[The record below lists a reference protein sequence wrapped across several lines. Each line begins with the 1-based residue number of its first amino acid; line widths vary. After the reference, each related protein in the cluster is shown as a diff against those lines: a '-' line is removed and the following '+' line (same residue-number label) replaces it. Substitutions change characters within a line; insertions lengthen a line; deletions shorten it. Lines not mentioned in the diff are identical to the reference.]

1 MGCLPKTMSS
11 TTTTGGVGLRLN
23 GSSLTEVG
31 EKVGL
36 RLNGGCLLKAGLVG
50 LEIGCP
56 GCLTVLPLAPAAPLL
71 IKLVSGI
78 PAAA

>member
-36 RLNGGCLLKAGLVG
+36 RLNGGCLLKVGLVG
-50 LEIGCP
+50 LEI

-78 PAAA
+78 PGAA